1 MRPLPSV
8 AEDAAVVV
16 PKSKVGVTP
25 GGVKY
30 FDKDPKDSCSPF
42 NPCSPQAGDIVKI
55 KYKSF
60 LSNGQ
65 MYDSSDG
72 PGRKPLAAKYKS
84 SPPQMIPGW
93 VRQSASTSTQLPGAA
108 CAHTALPAACAAGG
122 GSRGNEARANAYHPS
137 ARKHGIW

>member
-1 MRPLPSV
+1 VRPLPSV

-93 VRQSASTSTQLPGAA
+93 VRHRAYTSDPAAGQSVRSLCVPTSAFLAA
-108 CAHTALPAACAAGG
+108 CTAGG
-122 GSRGNEARANAYHPS
+122 GS
-137 ARKHGIW
+137 